1 MPEFHHDNA
10 MLINKRINKS
20 KLSEPQYID
29 NKRVK
34 EINVDINK
42 LLNRIKINKR
52 QEKKQKIIYFSTI
65 VLSVTLACL
74 AVSLLK

>member
-1 MPEFHHDNA
+1 MSEFHHHNA
-10 MLINKRINKS
+10 ILINKSINRS
-20 KLSEPQYID
+20 KLSKPQYID

-52 QEKKQKIIYFSTI
+52 QEKKQKIIFFSTI

-74 AVSLLK
+74 AISF